1 MNRRVAAVVG
11 LAAASSLLLTGCD
24 GDVVDA
30 IETGLA
36 SEGITVPAL
45 PEGGEGGGDEGQAA
59 APAETQ
65 PAEPVEPQ
73 QPEQPQEPVETEQA
87 PAETPAQTPAT
98 DDTTATSNVPWWG
111 WALIILAAL
120 TLLWLVIAS
129 ARRRRGSDT
138 SALAA
143 QADGQLAWVRSN
155 VDDPLV
161 RWRADQLRLPA
172 EQRDTDSELAR
183 RWDLVDQRVTA
194 ATNDLLTIESGKAS
208 DSVRQAATLLRQAAE
223 GFRASVDGLAGAV
236 STGDQT
242 RIATA
247 SQGLTADTTVLDQ
260 ARQRFRQA
268 ARL

>member
-1 MNRRVAAVVG
+1 MSRRVAALVG
-11 LAAASSLLLTGCD
+11 LAAASSLVITGCD
-24 GDVVDA
+24 GELVDA

-36 SEGITVPAL
+36 SENITVPAL
-45 PEGGEGGGDEGQAA
+45 PEGGGGEGGDGQAA

-65 PAEPVEPQ
+65 PAEQPPE
-73 QPEQPQEPVETEQA
+73 PEQPVETDQP
-87 PAETPAQTPAT
+87 PAETPAT
-98 DDTTATSNVPWWG
+98 DDTEATSNVPWWG
-111 WALIILAAL
+111 WGLIVLALL

-129 ARRRRGSDT
+129 ARRRRGSET

-161 RWRADQLRLPA
+161 RWRADQLRRPA

-208 DSVRQAATLLRQAAE
+208 DSLRQAATLLRQAAE
-223 GFRASVDGLAGAV
+223 GFRASVDGLAGAI
-236 STGDQT
+236 STEDQS

>member
-1 MNRRVAAVVG
+1 MSRRVAAVVG
-11 LAAASSLLLTGCD
+11 LAAASSLVLTGCD
-24 GDVVDA
+24 GELVDA

-45 PEGGEGGGDEGQAA
+45 PEGGDGGGDEGQAA

-65 PAEPVEPQ
+65 PAEQPQ
-73 QPEQPQEPVETEQA
+73 EPEQPQQPAETEQP
-87 PAETPAQTPAT
+87 PAETPAT

-155 VDDPLV
+155 VNDPLV

-208 DSVRQAATLLRQAAE
+208 DSVRQSATLLRQAAE
-223 GFRASVDGLAGAV
+223 GYRASLDGLAGAI

-247 SQGLTADTTVLDQ
+247 SQGLTADATMLDQ